1 MTRLRPWTVR
11 PATLDD
17 AEAIETVRIATSK
30 ACFRGIISDEFLDSL
45 AVTPSRIKRYRKA
58 IEDDE
63 RSVLVVGTSGTEVIG
78 MGVAEPLG
86 EAEETAAVAEVHAIY
101 VLPAWQRCGV
111 GRALLKSVTDGLR
124 SRGYRDAVL
133 WAPRELQATR
143 SFYEASGWTFDG
155 TEDTFDWHG
164 LVHIVR
170 YVRDLT
176 ASA

>member
-1 MTRLRPWTVR
+1 MSHPRTWKVR
-11 PATLDD
+11 PATLEDG
-17 AEAIETVRIATSK
+17 EAIETVRIETSQ
-30 ACFRGIISDEFLDSL
+30 ACFRGIISDRFLDSL
-45 AVTPSRIKRYRKA
+45 TVTPSRIRRYRSA
-58 IEDDE
+58 IEDRD
-63 RSVLVVGTSGTEVIG
+63 RSVLVVADSGTEVIG

-86 EAEETAAVAEVHAIY
+86 EAEETAAVAEVHAVY

-111 GRALLKSVTDGLR
+111 GRALLKCVTDGLR
-124 SRGYRDAVL
+124 ARGHRDAVL
-133 WAPRELQATR
+133 WAPRDLQATR
-143 SFYEASGWTFDG
+143 SFYEANGWTFDG